1 MNSFSFIGKIAYAFN
16 LKYIQYYTIW
26 TKKQRN
32 KQKNRTKTP
41 LSLYN
46 QQHYQPVLLYY
57 LAIVLLKIKTCFPR
71 LTLYY
76 LKTNNYFCHKSLI
89 VCRKPPFQRLK
100 DNKYAKNL
108 ISIIQES

>member
-1 MNSFSFIGKIAYAFN
+1 MNSFSFIGKIAYIN

-100 DNKYAKNL
+100 DNKYVKNL

>member
-1 MNSFSFIGKIAYAFN
+1 MNSLSFIGKIAYIN

-32 KQKNRTKTP
+32 KQKNRIKTP

-57 LAIVLLKIKTCFPR
+57 LAIVLLKIKNM
-71 LTLYY
+71 L
-76 LKTNNYFCHKSLI
+76 S
-89 VCRKPPFQRLK
+89 
-100 DNKYAKNL
+100 
-108 ISIIQES
+108 

>member
-1 MNSFSFIGKIAYAFN
+1 MNSFSFIGKIAYIS

-32 KQKNRTKTP
+32 KQKNRIKTP

-57 LAIVLLKIKTCFPR
+57 LAIVLLKIKHVFLGLPFTI
-71 LTLYY
+71 
-76 LKTNNYFCHKSLI
+76 LKQIITFATNL
-89 VCRKPPFQRLK
+89 
-100 DNKYAKNL
+100 
-108 ISIIQES
+108 